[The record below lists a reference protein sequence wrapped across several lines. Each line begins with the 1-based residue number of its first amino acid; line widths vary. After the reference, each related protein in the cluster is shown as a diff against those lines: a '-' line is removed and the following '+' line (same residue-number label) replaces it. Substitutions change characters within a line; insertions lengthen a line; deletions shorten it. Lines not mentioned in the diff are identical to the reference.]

1 VKLFKVSST
10 HVDATEDVAG
20 LARIFGCK
28 VSSLPMKYLGLPSRA
43 SFKPKSIWMVL
54 LRRWNVVWL
63 VVKSKGGRI
72 TLIKSIL
79 SDMVYLEGSQCSK
92 F

>member
-43 SFKPKSIWMVL
+43 SFKPKSIWDGIIEKMECCLAGCKVK
-54 LRRWNVVWL
+54 RW
-63 VVKSKGGRI
+63 
-72 TLIKSIL
+72 
-79 SDMVYLEGSQCSK
+79 
-92 F
+92 